1 MALLEIYN
9 WLKECFCNP
18 VPYWFQLKALLK
30 DAFDDLIDEDD
41 EFSVTSDE
49 GGDSRNHS
57 LHFRSKEET

>member
-1 MALLEIYN
+1 MILISCYF
-9 WLKECFCNP
+9 W
-18 VPYWFQLKALLK
+18 QLKALLK